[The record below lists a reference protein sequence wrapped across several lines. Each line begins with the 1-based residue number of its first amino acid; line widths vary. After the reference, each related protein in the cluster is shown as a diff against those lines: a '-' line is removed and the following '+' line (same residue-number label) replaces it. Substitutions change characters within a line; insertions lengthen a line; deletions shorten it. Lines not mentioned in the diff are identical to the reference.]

1 MNNTLFSCNVKYLY
15 RYFDSFEYPWEVIKQ
30 IETYIKLIFENKP
43 EGFTFIT
50 DNILV
55 GENVEISE
63 SSELIGPAIIGSNTK
78 IRHGAYIRG
87 NVIIGENC
95 VIGNSSEIKNSLL
108 LNNVQVP
115 HYNYVGDSI
124 LGNNVHLGAGVICSN
139 LKTDKSN
146 IKINDIDTN
155 MRKLGA
161 MLGDG
166 VDIGCGCVLNPGTII
181 GKNTTV
187 YPLNSLRGVYQSG
200 VIIKGNDNIVKRR
213 VD

>member
-1 MNNTLFSCNVKYLY
+1 MNNKLFDCNVKYLY
-15 RYFDSFEYPWEVIKQ
+15 RYFDGFEYPWDVVNQIKS
-30 IETYIKLIFENKP
+30 YIKNIFELKP
-43 EGFTFIT
+43 CEYKFIS

-55 GENVEISE
+55 GENVEISDKAE
-63 SSELIGPAIIGSNTK
+63 IIGPAIIGSNSK
-78 IRHGAYIRG
+78 IRVGAYIRQ

-139 LKTDKSN
+139 LKTDKST
-146 IKINDIDTN
+146 IKANGVDTK
-155 MRKLGA
+155 MKKLGA

-181 GKNTTV
+181 GKNTTA
-187 YPLNSLRGVYQSG
+187 YPLNSLRGVYNSG
-200 VIIKGNDNIVKRR
+200 LIIKSKDNIIERR
-213 VD
+213 ID